1 VYVCILSHESN
12 GFLTPGAGAGTTYW
26 EIISGPTGSTGPT
39 GVPVGGAT
47 GSVLTK
53 LSGTNYD
60 VAWVAGYRYAG
71 QTVYTSSSTFNK
83 SNVQIAYK
91 ATAIRVR
98 VVGAGGGGGGAA
110 TTGAGQTAIAGAGGG
125 GGYSEKFILLS
136 ALGATETITVGT
148 GGSGGAAGNNN
159 GVAGG
164 KSSFYVNGVET
175 VIGNGGSLG
184 TGSGVLSSTVRFG
197 SAVGAGGTATGGD
210 INLSGSR
217 ASRGFSADST
227 CAMFSEYGGGSA
239 LSPSSNLQ
247 ATNSGSAGIAG
258 QVYGQGG
265 GGGANS
271 ASQVNRAG
279 GAGAAGIVIIDYY
292 C

>member
-1 VYVCILSHESN
+1 VYVCIISHESN
-12 GFLTPGAGAGTTYW
+12 AFLTPGAGAGVTYW

-39 GVPVGGAT
+39 GVPTGGAT

-53 LSGTNYD
+53 LSSTNYD

-71 QTVYTSSSTFNK
+71 STIYTGSSTFDK
-83 SNVQIAYK
+83 AAVQSAYR

-125 GGYSEKFILLS
+125 GGYSEEFILLS

-184 TGSGVLSSTVRFG
+184 IGGGAVTVRFG

-210 INLSGSR
+210 LNLSGSR

-247 ATNSGSAGIAG
+247 ATNSGSAGTAG

-271 ASQVNRAG
+271 ASQGTARAG
-279 GAGAAGIVIIDYY
+279 GAGADGIVIIDYY